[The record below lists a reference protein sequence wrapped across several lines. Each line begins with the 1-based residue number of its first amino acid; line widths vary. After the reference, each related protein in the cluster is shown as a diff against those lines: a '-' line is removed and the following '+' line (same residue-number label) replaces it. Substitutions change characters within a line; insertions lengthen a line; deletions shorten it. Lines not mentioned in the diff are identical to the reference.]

1 MDIKLLDADPTTEE
15 RAAVDARHGA
25 PRASW
30 DGADVRTARELHVA
44 YGGKEERDRR
54 HLLLPAL
61 QALQERMG
69 WISEG
74 GFNYV
79 CQRLNVPP
87 AERVKLSGGAH

>member
-1 MDIKLLDADPTTEE
+1 MVVVDIKLLDANPTPEE
-15 RAAVDARHGA
+15 RAAVDKRLGP

-30 DGADVRTARELHVA
+30 DGAETRTVRETHVA

-61 QALQERMG
+61 QALQERNG

-74 GFNYV
+74 GFTYV
-79 CQRLNVPP
+79 
-87 AERVKLSGGAH
+87 